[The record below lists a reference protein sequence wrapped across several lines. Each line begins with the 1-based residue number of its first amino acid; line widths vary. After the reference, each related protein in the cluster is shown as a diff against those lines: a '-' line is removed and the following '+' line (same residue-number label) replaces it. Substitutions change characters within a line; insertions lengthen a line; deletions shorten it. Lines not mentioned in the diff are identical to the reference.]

1 MTNDNREL
9 TIDELATVSAAAGID
24 GIHYLVSVTQLKA
37 STANDDALAGA
48 LAGALGGS
56 GAKGSS
62 PRRTA

>member
-9 TIDELATVSAAAGID
+9 TIDELATVNAAGLD
-24 GIHYLVSVTQLKA
+24 GIHYLVTVTQMKA
-37 STANDDALAGA
+37 GNANDDALAGA

-56 GAKGSS
+56 GAKGNS